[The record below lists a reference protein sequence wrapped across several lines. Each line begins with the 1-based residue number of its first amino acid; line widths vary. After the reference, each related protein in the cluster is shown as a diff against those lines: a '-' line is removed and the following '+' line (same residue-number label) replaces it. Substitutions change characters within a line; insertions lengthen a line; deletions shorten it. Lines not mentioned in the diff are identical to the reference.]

1 MRWAACCCTRSSVT
15 EAVPREARVG
25 GALVVTLDRP
35 AAGNALDAATIA
47 ALRAHLD
54 AAAADPALRCIVLTG
69 SGRFFCA
76 GGDLKAY
83 RALTDA
89 AALEQVFG
97 AARSLLHAI
106 EAHPLPVI
114 AAIDGYAIG
123 GGAELALACDLRVAG
138 EGASLG
144 LPQLRLGIIPGWDG
158 MERLAS
164 LVGRGTAMR
173 LLLTGE
179 RLRAEAAL
187 ALGLVDIAAPVA
199 LDAALDIAGGLDRA
213 APLAIRGAKAAMRA
227 LSLPRAEARDAAAA
241 IFARLW
247 FTEDHR
253 EAERAFAEKREPTFH
268 GR

>member
-1 MRWAACCCTRSSVT
+1 MTDA
-15 EAVPREARVG
+15 PLREARAG
-25 GALVVTLDRP
+25 GALVLTLDRP
-35 AAGNALDAATIA
+35 AAGHALDEALIA
-47 ALRAHLD
+47 ALRARLD
-54 AAAADPALRCIVLTG
+54 AAASDAALRCVVLTG

-83 RALTDA
+83 RDLEDA
-89 AALEQVFG
+89 AALERVFG
-97 AARSLLHAI
+97 AARALLDAI

-114 AAIDGYAIG
+114 AAIDGFALG

-144 LPQLRLGIIPGWDG
+144 FPQLRLGIIPGWDG
-158 MERLAS
+158 MERLAG
-164 LVGRGTAMR
+164 LVGRGSAMR

-179 RLRAEAAL
+179 RLAAGPAQ
-187 ALGLVDIAAPVA
+187 ALGLVDVVAPVA
-199 LDAALDIAGGLDRA
+199 LDAALDVAARLDRA
-213 APLAIRGAKAAMRA
+213 APLAIRGAKEAMRA
-227 LSLPRAEARDAAAA
+227 LSLPRDGSRAAAAA

-253 EAERAFAEKREPTFH
+253 EAERAFAEKREPRFH

>member
-1 MRWAACCCTRSSVT
+1 VT

-138 EGASLG
+138 RGPVSAFRSCGWASS
-144 LPQLRLGIIPGWDG
+144 RAG
-158 MERLAS
+158 MEWSALPAS
-164 LVGRGTAMR
+164 SG
-173 LLLTGE
+173 
-179 RLRAEAAL
+179 AARPC
-187 ALGLVDIAAPVA
+187 GCC
-199 LDAALDIAGGLDRA
+199 
-213 APLAIRGAKAAMRA
+213 
-227 LSLPRAEARDAAAA
+227 
-241 IFARLW
+241 
-247 FTEDHR
+247 
-253 EAERAFAEKREPTFH
+253 
-268 GR
+268 